1 MLELALKIVPWLALA
16 ALLGFAVAWLLR
28 GLQLAELKVQLDHLE
43 AEHSVREHELGTSR
57 RTLDAALERVASLER
72 QVTTILRTETARTE
86 SASRTARGA
95 HAPHAVALDPPMQTA
110 PARPPSQPRS
120 RDAAA
125 SAVARGEGA
134 SRAAAYEPGTLSDDL
149 TCIYGVGPVLAKML
163 QRLGVHQFRQVAQW
177 SEADIDFFDA
187 QLERFRGRIRRENW
201 VRSAAEEHHKKYG
214 EWLGSGTA
222 APVMREALH
231 D

>member
-28 GLQLAELKVQLDHLE
+28 GLQLAELKAQLDHLE

-72 QVTTILRTETARTE
+72 QVTTILRTESARTE
-86 SASRTARGA
+86 SASRAARGA
-95 HAPHAVALDPPMQTA
+95 HAPNAVALDPPMQTA

-125 SAVARGEGA
+125 STVARGEGT
-134 SRAAAYEPGTLSDDL
+134 SRAAAYEPGTLSDDDD
-149 TCIYGVGPVLAKML
+149 
-163 QRLGVHQFRQVAQW
+163 
-177 SEADIDFFDA
+177 S
-187 QLERFRGRIRRENW
+187 
-201 VRSAAEEHHKKYG
+201 VRDEPSIVDPLVQE
-214 EWLGSGTA
+214 L
-222 APVMREALH
+222 P
-231 D
+231 

>member
-1 MLELALKIVPWLALA
+1 MLELALKIVPWLALS
-16 ALLGFAVAWLLR
+16 ALLGFGVAWLLR
-28 GLQLAELKVQLDHLE
+28 GLQLTELKTQMDHLE

-72 QVTTILRTETARTE
+72 EVTTILRTEAANR
-86 SASRTARGA
+86 SARGA
-95 HAPHAVALDPPMQTA
+95 HAANSVAPSPPMQTA
-110 PARPPSQPRS
+110 PAAPPLHDRAG
-120 RDAAA
+120 DATTGAR
-125 SAVARGEGA
+125 ARGEGA
-134 SRAAAYEPGTLSDDL
+134 GRADGFEPGAPSDDL

-163 QRLGVHQFRQVAQW
+163 HRLGIHQFKQVAQW

-201 VRSAAEEHHKKYG
+201 VRSATEEHHKKYG
-214 EWLGSGTA
+214 EWLGSGTP

>member
-1 MLELALKIVPWLALA
+1 MLELALKMIPWLALA

-28 GLQLAELKVQLDHLE
+28 GLELTELKAQMDHRE
-43 AEHSVREHELGTSR
+43 AEHSVREHELGNSR
-57 RTLDAALERVASLER
+57 RTLDAALEHVASLER
-72 QVTTILRTETARTE
+72 EVTTMLRNQSANRSARV
-86 SASRTARGA
+86 A
-95 HAPHAVALDPPMQTA
+95 HAAIPDALAPPMQAA
-110 PARPPSQPRS
+110 PATPPPAARA
-120 RDAAA
+120 RDANTGTP
-125 SAVARGEGA
+125 ARDEGA
-134 SRAAAYEPGTLSDDL
+134 SRAADFEPGAPSDDL

-163 QRLGVHQFRQVAQW
+163 HQLGVHQFKQVAQW

-214 EWLGSGTA
+214 EWLGSGTPA
-222 APVMREALH
+222 AAMREALH